1 MFCKNQEA
9 YLPNVNMII
18 RFHSF
23 QVADLYQYDHTAILI
38 LKKMQLSIL

>member
-1 MFCKNQEA
+1 MSWKNQEA

-23 QVADLYQYDHTAILI
+23 QDADLYQYDHTAIPI
-38 LKKMQLSIL
+38 